1 MLPNFFN
8 DLELAFDFIKVLDV
22 GVRQV
27 QAALPG
33 AAGNTKLNV
42 VLGTVEGALGVAQE
56 AQVSYTAVAPALTGA
71 INAIVAGYETAGDP
85 AFTASATSTQTD
97 SAAPATDLSSEPAA
111 APAAPAGAAG
121 A

>member
-71 INAIVAGYETAGDP
+71 VNAIVAGYKAAGDP
-85 AFTASATSTQTD
+85 AFTASATQTA